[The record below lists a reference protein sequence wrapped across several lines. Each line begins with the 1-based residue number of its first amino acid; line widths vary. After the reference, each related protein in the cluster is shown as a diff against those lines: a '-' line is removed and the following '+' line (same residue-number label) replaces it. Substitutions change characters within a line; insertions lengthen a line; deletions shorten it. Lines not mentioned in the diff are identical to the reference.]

1 MRETRAPLV
10 TAIVAISLVGVG
22 LSLTIPLIALRME
35 AAGWS
40 AQANGLSTALAGVA
54 TMFVSPAT
62 PRLARALGA
71 RGLLVGALAVS
82 ILSLIGLALIDDTVW
97 WFPLR
102 FVFSAALS
110 ILFIVSEYAISAL
123 SPPARRGLWIGI
135 YSTSLGVGFI
145 IGPTVLSLVGT
156 QGATPFLVA
165 ACLCFVAGAP
175 MALYAGEIKG
185 LADKAR
191 ANVFKLVATAPVLMI
206 AALVF
211 GVVETGLMGLLPV
224 HALRNGYG
232 VEAGAL
238 LVAAIALGNATFQI
252 PLGLVADRMDKR
264 RLLARIA
271 LVGSIGALALALLTP
286 WPLAFA
292 ALLVVWGGLV
302 SGVYMVALAEIGT
315 RFSGGELAAANSGF
329 VMLYAGG
336 MLIGPPALGLAV
348 DLSPRVGLFAGLSA
362 VFALYLGLA
371 LARMRAT
378 K

>member
-1 MRETRAPLV
+1 MRRTRAPLV

-40 AQANGLSTALAGVA
+40 AQANGVSTALAGVA

-62 PRLARALGA
+62 PQLARALGA

-145 IGPTVLSLVGT
+145 VGPTVLSLVGP

-165 ACLCFVAGAP
+165 AFLCFVAGAP
-175 MALYAGEIKG
+175 MALYAGEIEG

-191 ANVFKLVATAPVLMI
+191 ANVFELVATAPVLML

-224 HALRNGYG
+224 HAVRNGYG

-271 LVGSIGALALALLTP
+271 LVGGVGALALALLTP

-292 ALLVVWGGLV
+292 TLLVAWGGLV

-315 RFSGGELAAANSGF
+315 RFSGAELAAANSGF

-348 DLSPRVGLFAGLSA
+348 DLAPRFGLFAGLSA
-362 VFALYLGLA
+362 VFALYLALA
-371 LARMRAT
+371 LARMRN
-378 K
+378 